1 MTRNRPLAAGFAV
14 VAVALVVGLGWL
26 LAQSVLAPQPHPA
39 SSSAPGP
46 SSSTP
51 DRPNGVPLVATS
63 HVDGNFDVALTHEP
77 TAGPA
82 QSKLWFAEGAWW
94 ATMVEPSTHELH
106 IARLDPATQDWID
119 TGTIVDERLHVRAD
133 ALWDGTHLTIVTAG
147 DKPTANQAAR
157 VSQFHYDAAGRRF
170 TIDPDLPIA
179 LTTVGVDTPI
189 LARDS
194 TGVLWLAYL
203 DQTRLIVRHTIG
215 DVWHWSPAAPPTV
228 AGAAGPVRTA
238 AITSDGSQVALVWN
252 RVADDTLQ
260 VGLHAD
266 GADPGAWTAS
276 STAVAGLRD
285 APGGLSTRAVAA
297 DGGSRLFVAFETA
310 PDRSANANSLAPGAI
325 VMVRDP
331 DGTWSNVQLARVKDH
346 LTNPILLVD
355 DVHDTLVAVAFIPS
369 SGTIVYKQG
378 PLERL
383 NFESGQGTDLIASST
398 DPSLRDPTS
407 TKQAIDLT
415 SGVVAL
421 GADDGTGRYAH
432 GLLATSEP
440 GPSGAPSPSPS
451 GPASSPPPA
460 PADARTILLH
470 DTFDPWAAGTRSPGG
485 WVASPQSGGAGRLE
499 VVDIPSK
506 TKHSLLIRT
515 TSLAGSIRACTS
527 FAPTATGTVSVT
539 ELFQVTGIG
548 TSDTTIGSV
557 RGPGGEAASVRVTR
571 HQLLAY
577 YSGARKV
584 TTAALIRAGLW
595 YRSTIVIKLASHTY
609 DWTVANA
616 AGKAIVRIAGSH
628 WRQAAIPAV
637 DTLCAQAPQGRAGSI
652 LLDDTEVLR

>member
-1 MTRNRPLAAGFAV
+1 MTRNRPLVAGVAV

-26 LAQSVLAPQPHPA
+26 LAQSALGPHPHPA
-39 SSSAPGP
+39 ISSAPGP

-51 DRPNGVPLVATS
+51 DRPSGVPLVATS
-63 HVDGNFDVALTHEP
+63 HVDLNFDVALTHEP

-94 ATMVEPSTHELH
+94 ATIVDPVTHELH
-106 IARLDPATQDWID
+106 IARLDPATQGWVD

-157 VSQFHYDAAGRRF
+157 VSQFHYDAAARRF
-170 TIDPDLPIA
+170 AIDPDLP
-179 LTTVGVDTPI
+179 LTLTAVGVDTPV

-194 TGVLWLAYL
+194 AGVLWLAYV
-203 DQTRLIVRHTIG
+203 DQTRLILRHTIG
-215 DVWHWSPAAPPTV
+215 DVWHWSPAAPPAL
-228 AGAAGPVRTA
+228 AGADGPVRTA
-238 AITSDGSQVALVWN
+238 AITVDGSQVALVWN
-252 RVADDTLQ
+252 GVADDLLQ

-285 APGGLSTRAVAA
+285 APGGLSIRTVAA
-297 DGGSRLFVAFETA
+297 DGGSRIFVAFETA

-346 LTNPILLVD
+346 LTSPILLVD
-355 DVHDTLVAVAFIPS
+355 DVHDTLVAVAYIPS
-369 SGTIVYKQG
+369 SGAIVYKQG

-407 TKQAIDLT
+407 TKQAVDLT
-415 SGVVAL
+415 SGMVVL

-432 GLLATSEP
+432 GLLATSAP
-440 GPSGAPSPSPS
+440 GPSGAPSPPAS
-451 GPASSPPPA
+451 GPPSSPP

-470 DTFDPWAAGTRSPGG
+470 DTFNPWVAGTRSPGG
-485 WVASPQSGGAGRLE
+485 WVASPQSGGAGRVE

-506 TKHSLLIRT
+506 TQHSLLIRT

-527 FAPTATGTVSVT
+527 FAPTGTGPVSVA
-539 ELFQVTGIG
+539 ELFQITGIG

-577 YSGARKV
+577 YSGTRKV
-584 TTAALIRAGLW
+584 TTAVLIRAGVW
-595 YRSTIVIKLASHTY
+595 YRSTIVIKPASHTY
-609 DWTVANA
+609 DWTVTNA
-616 AGKAIVRIAGSH
+616 AGKAIVRIAGIH
-628 WRQAAIPAV
+628 WRQPAIPAV
-637 DTLCAQAPQGRAGSI
+637 DTLCAQAPQGRGGSI